1 MSQVVLRATIGA
13 SADEVWATISDFNGA
28 PNYIGGLA
36 TSTMEGEGVG
46 AVRTVTTKDGTQ
58 VQERLERF
66 DPATYLLS
74 YAIIAGPL
82 PMANY
87 VATMQL
93 QAAGHGQ
100 CTLQWSSTFEPSGAS
115 EDDVKEIV
123 EGIYNAGFKGLRRL
137 HGEV

>member
-28 PNYIGGLA
+28 PNYLGGLA

-74 YAIIAGPL
+74 YTIIAGPL

-93 QAAGHGQ
+93 QSASGILA
-100 CTLQWSSTFEPSGAS
+100 TLYRAMPCCEP
-115 EDDVKEIV
+115 
-123 EGIYNAGFKGLRRL
+123 LRWREKWL
-137 HGEV
+137 WISYAQSAPMCGEYSPNLRH